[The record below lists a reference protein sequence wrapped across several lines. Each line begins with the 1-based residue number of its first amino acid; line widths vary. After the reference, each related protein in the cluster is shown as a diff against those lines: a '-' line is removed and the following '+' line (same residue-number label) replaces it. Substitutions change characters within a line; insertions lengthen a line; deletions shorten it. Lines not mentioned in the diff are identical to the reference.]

1 MCWAT
6 SAQQF
11 LHKDS
16 VRGDICQRATCATY
30 TASPL
35 VILMSKPA
43 QDIEFDVLQAPQ
55 STSVE
60 CMARFNIQLVDFNST
75 AL

>member
-16 VRGDICQRATCATY
+16 VTADIVKELRALR
-30 TASPL
+30 PP

-43 QDIEFDVLQAPQ
+43 QNIELDVLQAPQ
-55 STSVE
+55 CTSVE
-60 CMARFNIQLVDFNST
+60 CTARINIPLVDLISA